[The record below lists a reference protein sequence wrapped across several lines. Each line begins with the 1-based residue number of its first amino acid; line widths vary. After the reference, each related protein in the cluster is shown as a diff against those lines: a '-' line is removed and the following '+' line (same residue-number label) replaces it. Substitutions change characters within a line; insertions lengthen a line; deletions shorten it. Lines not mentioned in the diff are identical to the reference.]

1 MRWVLVPL
9 ALFASPGLLG
19 AQTADTLRD
28 KTLLRLSATATRTTA
43 PDYAVLRVAVTTQDK
58 LAADAGRSNARL
70 VDAVF
75 AALRATGIA
84 VDSISTGGYAV
95 QRAPQ
100 DRQGRSTGY
109 IARAQLAVRIQEL
122 DRIGEA
128 IDAALK
134 AGATDVGPVDFAAT
148 SLDAARDSAYAAA
161 VRDVFR
167 RADVVTTSVGGSVVG
182 AIDITASEQRAW
194 VPCVGCSEIP
204 PARDPATIVT
214 PGMISVT
221 VIVNA
226 VFWIHVP

>member
-9 ALFASPGLLG
+9 ILLALPGVVG
-19 AQTADTLRD
+19 AQIPDTLHGS
-28 KTLLRLSATATRTTA
+28 TLLRLSATATRTTP

-58 LAADAGRSNARL
+58 LAAEAGRSNARL
-70 VDAVF
+70 MEAVF
-75 AALRATGIA
+75 AALRQADIA
-84 VDSISTGGYAV
+84 VDSISTGAYAV

-109 IARAQLAVRIQEL
+109 VARAQLAVRIQQL
-122 DRIGEA
+122 NRIGEA
-128 IDAALK
+128 IDAALN

-167 RADVVTTSVGGSVVG
+167 RAAVVTASVGGSLVG
-182 AIDITASEQRAW
+182 AVDITASEQRAW
-194 VPCVGCSEIP
+194 VPCAVCAEAP

-214 PGMISVT
+214 PGLISVT

-226 VFWIHVP
+226 VFRIRVP